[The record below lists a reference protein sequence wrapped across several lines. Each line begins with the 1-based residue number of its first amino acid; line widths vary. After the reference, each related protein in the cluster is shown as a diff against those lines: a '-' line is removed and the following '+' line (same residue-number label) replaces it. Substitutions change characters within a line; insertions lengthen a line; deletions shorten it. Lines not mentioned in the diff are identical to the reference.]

1 MIFTGGDA
9 QIYFRGVRSVHGEK
23 KKSLK
28 MIRNRVGW
36 DVLKMFPFAVS
47 RR

>member
-1 MIFTGGDA
+1 MIFTGGMLR
-9 QIYFRGVRSVHGEK
+9 FTLEGCGVYMEKK